1 MLAREGKMNDSD
13 YKVSD
18 HSNIIIPLRNLVAL
32 MVATSMA
39 VIAYFNIENRITQIE
54 KDTSVVNKE
63 VEMNSEFRV
72 KWPRGELG
80 SLPDDA
86 EQNIRLLYIER
97 KLTYYDEELEKLR
110 LKLEKIQLKQIE
122 GEE

>member
-1 MLAREGKMNDSD
+1 MNEHD
-13 YKVSD
+13 YKVSE
-18 HSNIIIPLRNLVAL
+18 HSNIVIPLRNLIAL
-32 MVATSMA
+32 MAITSMA
-39 VIAYFNIENRITQIE
+39 VIAYFNIETRITQIE
-54 KDTSVVNKE
+54 KDTSVVDKE

-97 KLTYYDEELEKLR
+97 RLSYYDEEFEKVR
-110 LKLEKIQLKQIE
+110 LKLEKVQLKQMQ

>member
-1 MLAREGKMNDSD
+1 MNDSD

-54 KDTSVVNKE
+54 KDTSVVDKE